1 MISYCVIFSYCA
13 GVYAGDPSKLS
24 MKAAFGKVWKLEE
37 NGGSIIGGTI
47 KALKERSKMPKAPQD
62 PYEYA

>member
-1 MISYCVIFSYCA
+1 
-13 GVYAGDPSKLS
+13 
-24 MKAAFGKVWKLEE
+24 MKAAFGRVWKLEE

-47 KALKERSKMPKAPQD
+47 KALKERSKMPKAPPD